1 MTNATGGVP
10 TGNTFDKYAAANP
23 VERRMM
29 QGFFG
34 ALDGFVR
41 AAAPSR
47 VVEVGAGEGEV
58 ATRVRELCPDAAISL
73 LDLPDPELMAHWA
86 PAGHSG
92 TAGLAEALPFPD
104 DCADLVLAI
113 EVLEHVEDPRAA
125 LAEIARIAS
134 GHVVVS
140 VPREPIWRIGNM
152 VRLRYLGDLGN
163 TPGHIQHWSA
173 RSFAALVGEFFDVV
187 EVRTPLP
194 WTMVH
199 ARVR

>member
-92 TAGLAEALPFPD
+92 TAGSQPWLQSRLQRP
-104 DCADLVLAI
+104 L
-113 EVLEHVEDPRAA
+113 RAQ
-125 LAEIARIAS
+125 S
-134 GHVVVS
+134 STNGSVTGHCRCS
-140 VPREPIWRIGNM
+140 MRP
-152 VRLRYLGDLGN
+152 
-163 TPGHIQHWSA
+163 TWSA
-173 RSFAALVGEFFDVV
+173 RL
-187 EVRTPLP
+187 PLN
-194 WTMVH
+194 
-199 ARVR
+199 